1 MATVSTKLL
10 TYFRRNIENLLDQR
24 EWGRGDLATVMGV
37 TPSYV
42 TQVLGG
48 HRGVG
53 LEAIDNF
60 AKALDVEPSDLLKA
74 PPSRR
79 RAS

>member
-1 MATVSTKLL
+1 MSNLAAELIAVFRQNVEALLAKKGWTRGILAEQMA
-10 TYFRRNIENLLDQR
+10 
-24 EWGRGDLATVMGV
+24 V

-53 LEAIDNF
+53 LDAVQKF
-60 AKALDVEPSDLLKA
+60 ATALGVKPHDLIRERVKQSA
-74 PPSRR
+74 
-79 RAS
+79 